1 MWGRSKRKHSSLIT
15 HSLPRAQTQ
24 PRAHNIERANCSHP
38 QQDGPKTDHPI
49 AEPCNTPSG
58 NVPAPRHRGL
68 PCYTSALQRS
78 SKLQTRRLMASHL
91 GEESAAPNHKNTGCR
106 LHNAVSVGSGV
117 GPSLAMTA
125 CCREGGVA
133 ERVSGGFGPFQLRS
147 RAGNAVCVLTR
158 GIGVLEVCLCLR
170 RVTTRARQFKELQ
183 QVLVGSGTL
192 GGEASRC
199 LTLPFLGPSR
209 VESRRG
215 QPTEQTHVPS
225 CLRSVWN
232 CSPTTDSIEP
242 TLKQNPLWPQPSPW
256 KYNFMSSMTSS
267 FSISS
272 LK

>member
-1 MWGRSKRKHSSLIT
+1 M
-15 HSLPRAQTQ
+15 LPLSAPAFGQASNQTSHGFSPRGGIRRPEPQEHRLSPAQRCQ
-24 PRAHNIERANCSHP
+24 C
-38 QQDGPKTDHPI
+38 GF
-49 AEPCNTPSG
+49 
-58 NVPAPRHRGL
+58 
-68 PCYTSALQRS
+68 
-78 SKLQTRRLMASHL
+78 
-91 GEESAAPNHKNTGCR
+91 GCR
-106 LHNAVSVGSGV
+106 GIARHDSMLSE
-117 GPSLAMTA
+117 
-125 CCREGGVA
+125 RGGGG
-133 ERVSGGFGPFQLRS
+133 RVSEGNGPFQLRS
-147 RAGNAVCVLTR
+147 RAGNAVRVLTR
-158 GIGVLEVCLCLR
+158 GISVLEVCLCLR

-242 TLKQNPLWPQPSPW
+242 TLKQNPLWAQPSPW